1 MAKKIFRLKSLFE
14 KIVFGL
20 SPVLVVA
27 LGCVGLLNYDS
38 AKKFILLSSG
48 NLYPAVPVKLLVVAS
63 ILAVSSISIIGMF
76 IITRMILKPWYD
88 LLRNIQL
95 IKQGIPEP
103 LIEIKSHDEIR
114 KIAMTFNEM
123 TTELKRYLAEL
134 QQKMDHI
141 AALHELSEASS
152 KRLDEEKIL
161 RIALTAGI
169 KGLGFERGVL
179 YLINQEEQVI
189 EGKLS
194 VGMTDFISEREIQKR
209 HVPLY
214 GTDILNEVVRH
225 NHAYNVVDPAHDQR
239 CDRQF
244 MSETKTKAFCLVP
257 IRTSERIIG
266 IFSADNY
273 FSSRLITDEQVG
285 NLATF
290 ANTAGLAVENV
301 RLYNELQT
309 RYEELKILDKLKANF
324 IANVTHELRTPLTPV
339 KGYVDAII
347 DGTLGKVPEEQFKAL
362 KIVSANVNTVIS
374 RVNQL
379 VDFALV
385 EQKELKSEPQ
395 PFDLVKVMQDCADK
409 IENQALDKGLKFYRF
424 LSEDLLTVN
433 GDPEQIEK
441 VVDSLLHNAVKFTLE
456 GYIALKIHRQGDQA
470 RIEITDTGIGIPG
483 EETDKIFEKFY
494 QVDGST
500 ARKHSGM
507 GIGLSLVKGILAEH
521 NSNVEVSSKVGE
533 GSTFTFTLS
542 LAAGENDHTP
552 L

>member
-14 KIVFGL
+14 KIIFGL

-27 LGCVGLLNYDS
+27 LVFLGLLNYDS
-38 AKKFILLSSG
+38 AKKFLLLSSG
-48 NLYPAVPVKLLVVAS
+48 NLYPAVPVKLLVIAS
-63 ILAVSSISIIGMF
+63 ILAVSSISILGMF
-76 IITRMILKPWYD
+76 IVTRMILKPLYD

-95 IKQGIPEP
+95 LKQGIPEP
-103 LIEIKSHDEIR
+103 LIEIRSHDEIR
-114 KIAMTFNEM
+114 KIAMTLNEM
-123 TTELKRYLAEL
+123 TGDLKRQLAEL

-179 YLINQEEQVI
+179 YMINQEAQMI

-194 VGMTDFISEREIQKR
+194 VGMTDFVSEREIQKR
-209 HVPLY
+209 QVPLY
-214 GTDILNEVVRH
+214 GTDILSEVARH
-225 NHAYNVVDPAHDQR
+225 NRTYNVVDPAHDQR
-239 CDRQF
+239 CNRQF

-273 FSSRLITDEQVG
+273 FSSRPINDEQVG

-309 RYEELKILDKLKANF
+309 RYEELKILDKMKANF

-339 KGYVDAII
+339 KGYLDAII
-347 DGTLGKVPEEQFKAL
+347 DGSLGKVPEEQKKAL
-362 KIVSANVNTVIS
+362 KIVSDNVNTVIS

-385 EQKELKSEPQ
+385 EQKELKSELQ
-395 PFDLVKVMQDCADK
+395 PFNLAKVIQACADK
-409 IENQALDKGLKFYRF
+409 VEPQALEKGLKFYRF
-424 LSEDLLTVN
+424 LPEDLVTVN

-441 VVDSLLHNAVKFTLE
+441 VLDSLLHNAVKFTLE
-456 GYIALKIHRQGDQA
+456 GYIALKIQRRDDKA
-470 RIEITDTGIGIPG
+470 LIEITDTGIGIPG

-500 ARKHSGM
+500 ARKHGGM
-507 GIGLSLVKGILAEH
+507 GIGLSLVKGILEEH
-521 NSNVEVSSKVGE
+521 NSNVEVSSTVGE
-533 GSTFTFTLS
+533 GSTFTFTLPI
-542 LAAGENDHTP
+542 ATNDLGQKAH
-552 L
+552 

>member
-1 MAKKIFRLKSLFE
+1 MSKKIFRVKSLFE
-14 KIVFGL
+14 KIILGL

-27 LGCVGLLNYDS
+27 LVFVGLLSYDI
-38 AKKFILLSSG
+38 AKKFLLLSSG
-48 NLYPAVPVKLLVVAS
+48 NLYPAVPVKLLVIAS
-63 ILAVSSISIIGMF
+63 ILAVSSISILGMF
-76 IITRMILKPWYD
+76 IVTRMILKPLYD

-95 IKQGIPEP
+95 LKQGIPEP
-103 LIEIKSHDEIR
+103 LIEIESHDEIR
-114 KIAMTFNEM
+114 KIAMTLNEM
-123 TTELKRYLAEL
+123 TDELKRQLTEL

-161 RIALTAGI
+161 RIALSAGI

-179 YLINQEEQVI
+179 YLINQETQVI

-209 HVPLY
+209 QVPLY
-214 GTDILNEVVRH
+214 GTDILSEVVRH
-225 NHAYNVVDPAHDQR
+225 NHAYNVLDPVHDQR
-239 CDRQF
+239 CNRQF

-273 FSSRLITDEQVG
+273 FSSRLINDEQVS

-324 IANVTHELRTPLTPV
+324 IANITHELRTPLTPV
-339 KGYVDAII
+339 KGYVDAILE
-347 DGTLGKVPEEQFKAL
+347 GTLGKVPEEQNKAL
-362 KIVSANVNTVIS
+362 RIVSENINTVIS

-385 EQKELKSEPQ
+385 EQKELKSELQ
-395 PFDLVKVMQDCADK
+395 PFNLAKIIQACVDK
-409 IENQALDKGLKFYRF
+409 IETQALDKGLKFYRF
-424 LSEDLLTVN
+424 LPEDLLTVN

-441 VVDSLLHNAVKFTLE
+441 VLDSLLHNAVKFTLE
-456 GYIALKIHRQGDQA
+456 GYIALKIQRRDDKA
-470 RIEITDTGIGIPG
+470 LIEITDTGIGIPG

-500 ARKHSGM
+500 ARKHGGM
-507 GIGLSLVKGILAEH
+507 GIGLSLVKGILEEH
-521 NSNVEVSSKVGE
+521 NSSVEVSSKVGE
-533 GSTFTFTLS
+533 GSTFTFTLP
-542 LAAGENDHTP
+542 LAVDDSGQKIR
-552 L
+552 

>member
-20 SPVLVVA
+20 SPVLVTA
-27 LGCVGLLNYDS
+27 LVLMGILNYDI
-38 AKKFILLSSG
+38 AKSFIFMSIG
-48 NLYPAVPVKLLVVAS
+48 NLYPAVPVKLLVTAS
-63 ILAVSSISIIGMF
+63 ILAISSISMIGLF
-76 IITRMILKPWYD
+76 IVTRMILKPLYD

-114 KIAMTFNEM
+114 KIANTLNEM
-123 TTELKRYLAEL
+123 TAELKQNIGKL

-161 RIALTAGI
+161 RIALSTGI

-179 YLINQEEQVI
+179 YLVNPEEQVI
-189 EGKLS
+189 EGRLS
-194 VGMTDFISEREIQKR
+194 VGMTDFVSEREIQKR
-209 HVPLY
+209 RVPLY
-214 GTDILNEVVRH
+214 GTDILSDVVRH
-225 NHAYNVVDPAHDQR
+225 NRSYNVVDPARDTR
-239 CDRQF
+239 CNRQF

-257 IRTSERIIG
+257 IRTSEKIIG

-273 FSSRLITDEQVG
+273 FSSHPINDEQVG

-324 IANVTHELRTPLTPV
+324 VANVTHELRTPLTPV
-339 KGYVDAII
+339 KGYVDALV
-347 DGTLGKVPEEQFKAL
+347 DGTLGNLPEEQLKVL
-362 KIVSANVNTVIS
+362 KIVRENVNTVIN

-379 VDFALV
+379 VDFALI
-385 EQKELKSEPQ
+385 EQKELKSELQ
-395 PFDLVKVMQDCADK
+395 PFDLVKVIQLCADK
-409 IENQALDKGLKFYRF
+409 IEDEAAEKGLKFYRF
-424 LSEDLLTVN
+424 LPENLPAVN

-441 VVDSLLHNAVKFTLE
+441 VLNSLLHNAVKFTLE
-456 GYIALKIHRQGDQA
+456 GYIALKVQRQDDLA
-470 RIEITDTGIGIPG
+470 KIEISDTGIGIPG

-500 ARKHSGM
+500 ARKHGGM
-507 GIGLSLVKGILAEH
+507 GIGLSLVKGILEEH
-521 NSNVEVSSKVGE
+521 SSNVEVKSTVGE
-533 GSTFTFTLS
+533 GSTFAFTLPI
-542 LAAGENDHTP
+542 AATDPGQKVQ
-552 L
+552 

>member
-14 KIVFGL
+14 KIILGL
-20 SPVLVVA
+20 SPVLVAA
-27 LGCVGLLNYDS
+27 LVLMGILNYDV
-38 AKKFILLSSG
+38 AKSFIFLSSG
-48 NLYPAVPVKLLVVAS
+48 NIYPAVPVKLLVMAS
-63 ILAVSSISIIGMF
+63 ILAISSITIIGMF
-76 IITRMILKPWYD
+76 IITRVILKPLYD

-114 KIAMTFNEM
+114 RIANTLNEM
-123 TTELKRYLAEL
+123 TAELKQNISKL

-161 RIALTAGI
+161 RIALSTGI

-179 YLINQEEQVI
+179 YMANYEEQVI
-189 EGKLS
+189 EGCLS
-194 VGMTDFISEREIQKR
+194 VGMTDFVSEREIQKR
-209 HVPLY
+209 RVPLY
-214 GTDILNEVVRH
+214 GPDILSDVIRH
-225 NHAYNVVDPAHDQR
+225 NRSYNIVDPAHDVR
-239 CDRQF
+239 CNRQF

-257 IRTSERIIG
+257 IRTSEKIIG

-273 FSSRLITDEQVG
+273 FSSHPISDEQVG

-324 IANVTHELRTPLTPV
+324 VANVTHELRTPLTPV
-339 KGYVDAII
+339 KGYVDALV
-347 DGTLGKVPEEQFKAL
+347 DGTLGYLPEEQLKAL
-362 KIVSANVNTVIS
+362 NIVRENVNTVIS

-385 EQKELKSEPQ
+385 EQKELKSELQ
-395 PFDLVKVMQDCADK
+395 PFDLVKVIQICADK
-409 IENQALDKGLKFYRF
+409 IETEAEEKGLKFYRF
-424 LSEDLLTVN
+424 LPESLPEVN

-441 VVDSLLHNAVKFTLE
+441 VLNSLLHNAVKFTLE
-456 GYIALKIHRQGDQA
+456 GYIALKVQRKDNLA
-470 RIEITDTGIGIPG
+470 MIEITDTGIGIPG

-500 ARKHSGM
+500 ARKHGGL
-507 GIGLSLVKGILAEH
+507 GIGLSLVKGILEEH
-521 NSNVEVSSKVGE
+521 NSSVEVSSKVGE
-533 GSTFTFTLS
+533 GSTFVFTLPI
-542 LAAGENDHTP
+542 AANVTDQKAQ
-552 L
+552 